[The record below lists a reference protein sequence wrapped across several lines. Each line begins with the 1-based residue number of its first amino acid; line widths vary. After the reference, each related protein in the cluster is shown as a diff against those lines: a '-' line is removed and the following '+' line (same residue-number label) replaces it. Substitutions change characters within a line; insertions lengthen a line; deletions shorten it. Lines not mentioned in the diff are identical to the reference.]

1 VGIWVGGDRATYDR
15 FEDMLRALG
24 DRPIHVGEI
33 GSRPSEKEN
42 EVQGLYFDE
51 FETGQVFRHTMRRTI
66 TEADNTWFSL
76 ATCNPAAIHLD
87 EDYCRNHTEFGT
99 RIVNSAFTLGL
110 MIGLS
115 VGDTTMG
122 TTVGNLGMDEVRF
135 PKPVFH
141 GDTIRAET
149 EILDKRE
156 SKSRPDQGIVT
167 FQHRAFNQRDEL
179 VAQCKRMALML
190 KKPAA

>member
-1 VGIWVGGDRATYDR
+1 
-15 FEDMLRALG
+15 M
-24 DRPIHVGEI
+24 P
-33 GSRPSEKEN
+33 
-42 EVQGLYFDE
+42 GLFFDE
-51 FETGQVFRHTMRRTI
+51 FEIGQVFRHQMRRTV
-66 TEADNTWFSL
+66 TEADNVWFST

-87 EDYCRNHTEFGT
+87 EQWCQENSEFGT

-115 VGDTTMG
+115 VGDTTLG

-149 EILDKRE
+149 EVIEKRQ
-156 SKSRPDQGIVT
+156 SRSRPTQGVVT
-167 FQHRAFNQRDEL
+167 FVHKAFNQRNEL
-179 VAQCKRMALML
+179 VAQCKRAGLML
-190 KKPAA
+190 SKPAP

>member
-1 VGIWVGGDRATYDR
+1 
-15 FEDMLRALG
+15 M
-24 DRPIHVGEI
+24 
-33 GSRPSEKEN
+33 
-42 EVQGLYFDE
+42 QGLYFDE
-51 FETGQVFRHTMRRTI
+51 FEAGRVFRHRMRRTI

-87 EDYCRNHTEFGT
+87 EDYCQNHTEFGT

-149 EILDKRE
+149 EVLDKRE
-156 SKSRPDQGIVT
+156 SKSRPTQGIVT
-167 FQHRAFNQRDEL
+167 FHHCAYNQRDEL
-179 VAQCKRMALML
+179 VAQCKRSALMM
-190 KKPAA
+190 KKPVA